1 MARPVPKL
9 AQRQGIRQQTP
20 PPLVQWDLNELEQS
34 RWEALNSHSKIF
46 ASSNHFTSGLATS
59 SPRFPKQPQIPE
71 PKPKQRAKNPDTKSP
86 LPPSRPNLMPNL
98 DSQQSAIPLY
108 GKSLLEK
115 AEIAA
120 AAEAIDQNS
129 LRFQVKLRKN
139 VEAIHEEDLKL
150 KENLWKEKIAKKR
163 DELEMFKKRQM
174 ELSEVVKKYS
184 GKKGM
189 ESVASKELARVI
201 ELKGRVIDELNLSKI
216 KKENLEKTMN
226 ELQLDLEK
234 NSLNYEGQEKHFTEE
249 LEELKRQV
257 EMSENE
263 KLDSVAF
270 TKENLSKKKFELLD
284 ERQKLIDKWQVEN
297 KDFRKIFS
305 QTDEQR
311 AEIRSQLRVLKNEKD
326 LLQGEKQVLE
336 NKIKEFEQEKAVIE
350 NNKKTLGL
358 FKNFED
364 PMKVKGL
371 EDFEKI
377 FKESVKKIVRKEG
390 GDEEFEEGGNEFGEF
405 LRVIRRNLGRRKAD
419 IVKNSEVQV
428 KLIDEQINGLIAKRT
443 KSLGK
448 ISVLKEMLNKL
459 EIIV

>member
-20 PPLVQWDLNELEQS
+20 PPLIQWDLNELEQS

-46 ASSNHFTSGLATS
+46 ASSNQFTSRLANS
-59 SPRFPKQPQIPE
+59 SPKFPKQHEISEPI
-71 PKPKQRAKNPDTKSP
+71 PKPRAKNLDSRNP
-86 LPPSRPNLMPNL
+86 LPPSRPTMMPNL
-98 DSQQSAIPLY
+98 DTQQSSVPLY

-139 VEAIHEEDLKL
+139 VETIHEENLKL
-150 KENLWKEKIAKKR
+150 KENQWKEKIVKKR
-163 DELEMFKKRQM
+163 DELETLRKRQI
-174 ELSEVVKKYS
+174 ELKEVVKKYS
-184 GKKGM
+184 GKRGL
-189 ESVASKELARVI
+189 ESEASKELARVI
-201 ELKGRVIDELNLSKI
+201 ELKGKVIDEINLNKT
-216 KKENLEKTMN
+216 KKENLEKTIN
-226 ELQLDLEK
+226 DLHFDLEK
-234 NSLNYEGQEKHFTEE
+234 NSLSYEGQVKNFTEE
-249 LEELKRQV
+249 LEVLKQQV

-270 TKENLSKKKFELLD
+270 TKENLSKKKFELLAQ
-284 ERQKLIDKWQVEN
+284 RQKFIDNWQVEN

-311 AEIRSQLRVLKNEKD
+311 GEIRSQLRILKNEKE
-326 LLQGEKQVLE
+326 LLQGEKKVLE
-336 NKIKEFEQEKAVIE
+336 DKIKEFEQDREVIE

-358 FKNFED
+358 FKSFED

-371 EDFEKI
+371 EDFERI

-390 GDEEFEEGGNEFGEF
+390 GDEEFEEGGKEFGEF
-405 LRVIRRNLGRRKAD
+405 LRVIRRNLGRRKVE

-428 KLIDEQINGLIAKRT
+428 KLIDEQINGLMAKKS

-448 ISVLKEMLNKL
+448 MSVLKEMLNKL
-459 EIIV
+459 